1 MTLVVVVHALYTRP
15 EYATIEVDVP
25 ELPEA
30 ETVARHLRNRLTGAV
45 IEKSRIGRRVNLR
58 ECYSSSEWY
67 IGARLIT
74 ATRLGKCVLME
85 AEKAGEHRFLIFE
98 LGMTGLLFFTLVNES
113 YRKHTHLTLSLTGSV
128 PSLHYWNPRRFG
140 RVHMVDAAGLQHFSS
155 RRFGTDPLTVSWDE
169 FRSLIHGRRGRLKS
183 LLLQQQQIAGI
194 GNIYANE
201 ILFRARL
208 HPYRRAGSMRSNTL
222 RRLYDTMRGV
232 LEQAIE
238 DGGSSVRDFLAP
250 DGTKGEYTRR
260 HLVYNKAGQS
270 CPACGR
276 TIRRL
281 QAERSSF
288 ICPSCQPR

>member
-1 MTLVVVVHALYTRP
+1 
-15 EYATIEVDVP
+15 VP

-30 ETVARHLRNRLTGAV
+30 ETVARHLRHRLTGAV
-45 IEKSRIGRRVNLR
+45 IEKCWIGRRDIVR
-58 ECYSSSEWY
+58 EGYASREWY

-74 ATRLGKCVLME
+74 ATRLGKCVLVE
-85 AEKAGEHRFLIFE
+85 AEKAGERRFLIFE
-98 LGMTGLLFFTLVNES
+98 LGMTGMLFFTLLNES

-232 LEQAIE
+232 LQQAIE